1 MNDALG
7 SAVQADDVRG
17 FRQALRPDQIAIVVT
32 IFLAWLFAGLLGHDP
47 WKPDEA
53 HTFGVVYEILQN
65 GNWLVPRLAGE
76 PFIQNPPLYYMVAA
90 GFARL
95 FEPLLPLHDGAR
107 LASGLFLVLTLT
119 FTALA
124 GRELYGRGYG
134 IVAAVVLIGCLGLL
148 VRAHQIIAD
157 VALLTAIAIGLY
169 GLALTER
176 RRVRAGLWLG
186 AGVGIGFFSQG
197 LFAPLVFALVAI
209 VLPIFFAAWRTRDYL
224 VCLAIAVL
232 TAAPW
237 LVFWPY
243 ALHLQAP
250 VLFDAWLATNVLN
263 LFDLNPSEP
272 AYYLSILPWYA
283 WPAWPLALWSL
294 WYGRS
299 SGWRSAGFQLPVVS
313 FVVML
318 LALSLAA
325 EASEVYALPLLLPL
339 ALLASSSAT
348 SLRRGAANA
357 LDWFGIMTFGLM
369 AALLWLGWVA
379 SLTGEPVRLAARLA
393 RYLPD
398 FRAEF
403 GAFAF
408 AVSLVFSAL
417 WIALVA
423 RTGRSNRR
431 AFINW
436 AGGITLVWL
445 MAMTLWLPFIDTAKS
460 YRSTFLSLKQSL
472 PGGWQCVASQGLGE
486 SQRAMLHYFADVV
499 TRRVERAGDTGGC
512 ELLLVQTTPGD
523 SNPPDESWEKIW
535 EGSRPND
542 RRERYRLY
550 RRS

>member
-7 SAVQADDVRG
+7 SGHPDDARG
-17 FRQALRPDQIAIVVT
+17 LHQALRPDQIAIAVT
-32 IFLAWLFAGLLGHDP
+32 IFLAWLLAGLLGHDP

-65 GNWLVPRLAGE
+65 GNWLTPKLAGE
-76 PFIQNPPLYYMVAA
+76 PFMQNPPLYYMVAA

-107 LASGLFLVLTLT
+107 LASGLFLILTLT
-119 FTALA
+119 FTGLT

-134 IVAAVVLIGCLGLL
+134 VVAAVILIGCLGLL
-148 VRAHQIIAD
+148 VRAHQIITD
-157 VALLTAIAIGLY
+157 VALLTGVAIGLY
-169 GLALTER
+169 GLALAER
-176 RRVRAGLWLG
+176 RRIGAGLWLG

-197 LFAPLVFALVAI
+197 LFAPLVFALIAV
-209 VLPIFFAAWRTRDYL
+209 VLPTFFAAWRTRAYF
-224 VCLAIAVL
+224 VCLAVAAL
-232 TAAPW
+232 MAAPW
-237 LVFWPY
+237 LAFWPY
-243 ALHLQAP
+243 ALHLRAP
-250 VLFDAWLATNVLN
+250 VLFDAWLETNILN
-263 LFDLNPSEP
+263 LFDFNPSEP
-272 AYYLSILPWYA
+272 AYYVSILPWFA
-283 WPAWPLALWSL
+283 WPALPLALWTL

-299 SGWRSAGFQLPVVS
+299 SAWRSAGFQLPVAS
-313 FVVML
+313 FIVML
-318 LALSLAA
+318 LVLSLAT
-325 EASEVYALPLLLPL
+325 ESSEVYALPLLLPL
-339 ALLASSSAT
+339 ALLASASAT

-369 AALLWLGWVA
+369 AALLWLGWWA
-379 SLTGEPVRLAARLA
+379 LLSGEPARLAARLT

-398 FRAEF
+398 FQAEF

-408 AVSLVFSAL
+408 GVSFVFSLL

-460 YRSTFLSLKQSL
+460 YRSTFVSLKQSL
-472 PGGWQCVASQGLGE
+472 PAGWQCIASQGIGE

-499 TRRVERAGDTGGC
+499 TRRIERAGDTGGC
-512 ELLLVQTTPGD
+512 ELLLVQTTASDQDSRGD
-523 SNPPDESWEKIW
+523 AWRKIW
-535 EGSRPND
+535 EGQRPGE
-542 RRERYRLY
+542 RHERYRLY
-550 RRS
+550 RRT